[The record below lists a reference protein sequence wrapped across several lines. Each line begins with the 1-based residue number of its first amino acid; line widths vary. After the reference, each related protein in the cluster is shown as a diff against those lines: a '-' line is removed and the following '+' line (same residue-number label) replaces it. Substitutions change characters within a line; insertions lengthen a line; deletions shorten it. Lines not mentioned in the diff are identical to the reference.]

1 MRTSTIYTIGTALT
15 RAQGTGVS
23 VDVLVTGQWLHG
35 HVSAVDGHGL
45 VLHGDDDVLSVLRM
59 DSISAVQV
67 RQAAAFEAHG
77 VVEAPRE
84 EATVH
89 PMPAAGRDSSWGQH
103 ARQTYDAPSP
113 TYDAPSTYGA
123 GPVTYEAG
131 PVSSATS
138 PTYEAGPVTYDA
150 GPIVVP
156 APRPRSG
163 SARSVQRPTV
173 GPIIA
178 PSAVPD
184 AGLHTMLRSRRQPS
198 AAE

>member
-15 RAQGTGVS
+15 RAQGTGVG

-89 PMPAAGRDSSWGQH
+89 PMPAAGGDSSWGQH

-113 TYDAPSTYGA
+113 TYDAGPTTYSA
-123 GPVTYEAG
+123 GPVTYA
-131 PVSSATS
+131 PS
-138 PTYEAGPVTYDA
+138 PTHAAGPVTYDA

-156 APRPRSG
+156 APRARSG
-163 SARSVQRPTV
+163 SARSAQRPTV